1 MQLIQPY
8 VQKSSSTALPRKSVR
23 WTGPAGE
30 LIQSTLSGNS
40 GALTD
45 GRSIESLVMISVRSE
60 KELHDAS

>member
-8 VQKSSSTALPRKSVR
+8 VQKSSRTAFPRRSAMR
-23 WTGPAGE
+23 TGPAGE

-45 GRSIESLVMISVRSE
+45 GRSMESCVMGAVKIG
-60 KELHDAS
+60 KGIA